1 MGVMRYINQE
11 KVTNN
16 HWEYSGLKVSD
27 HLEDVILWLI
37 FFLLNFIRY
46 YSLLLMKEINPLAVN
61 MMLSHSEEQDK
72 GEIDFEIFSI
82 GND

>member
-1 MGVMRYINQE
+1 MGVMRYISQE

-16 HWEYSGLKVSD
+16 HSEYSGLKVSD

-61 MMLSHSEEQDK
+61 MMLSHSEEQVK
-72 GEIDFEIFSI
+72 GEIDSEIFSI